1 VGVPEIERI
10 GSLIIM
16 IYFND
21 FGPHR
26 LPHFHVDSPDG
37 RAVYAITDLARLAG
51 SLKGRDESVVQD
63 WAVSN
68 RKRLV
73 DAWNRCNPD
82 HPFEE

>member
-1 VGVPEIERI
+1 MPEIERI

-26 LPHFHVDSPDG
+26 LPHFHIDSPDG
-37 RAVYAITDLARLAG
+37 RAVYAIAEFARLAG
-51 SLKGRDESVVQD
+51 KLRAKDESTVLE
-63 WAVSN
+63 WSAAN
-68 RKRLV
+68 RQRLV
-73 DAWNRCNPD
+73 DAWSRCNPE